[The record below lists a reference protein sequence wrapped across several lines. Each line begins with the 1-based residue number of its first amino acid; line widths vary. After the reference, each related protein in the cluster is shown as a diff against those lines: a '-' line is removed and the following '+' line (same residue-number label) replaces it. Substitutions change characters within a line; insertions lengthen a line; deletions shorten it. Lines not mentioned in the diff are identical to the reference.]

1 MAYDATEYRLR
12 LTEAS
17 AELTRATDL
26 QDVLAASIDALCA
39 IQAVSSAIILVGRG
53 ELGPYRCLAAKGMPT
68 AEARRLMRTEFPL
81 PLWGVLARALVSR
94 RELIISE
101 ATGEARPQPQEFVW
115 DYGESL
121 LVHPACSPQGLAA
134 IVLVGG
140 RRKDAFAPGPVR
152 DYLLTLAR
160 LAGMAILNSALHG
173 ELASVQERLVTLQVS
188 SRELI
193 SGVDANTA
201 LQTIVSEA
209 SELRPDGAAWL
220 HLVGLSGGKLRL
232 HSRSGA
238 RAGELWSPVHDE
250 AIRWVMEA
258 CQPIFFDPQHPV
270 SQAPRWVHSGPALC
284 VPVESLE
291 EPVGAL
297 LVSTGHTDTMYVEED
312 MVMLRVLANHA
323 AVLHS
328 QRSAYSIDTRQY
340 RMDWRTQIDM

>member
-17 AELTRATDL
+17 AELTRASDL
-26 QDVLAASIDALCA
+26 QEVLAASADALCA

-53 ELGPYRCLAAKGMPT
+53 ELGPYRCLAAKGMP
-68 AEARRLMRTEFPL
+68 AADARRLMRTEFPL

-101 ATGEARPQPQEFVW
+101 AVGEARPQPQEFDW

-121 LVHPACSPQGLAA
+121 LILPASSPQGLAT

-140 RRKDAFAPGPVR
+140 RRKDTFGAGPVR

-160 LAGMAILNSALHG
+160 MAGLAILNSALHG
-173 ELASVQERLVTLQVS
+173 ELATIQERLVTLQVS

-209 SELRPDGAAWL
+209 AELKQEGAAWL
-220 HLVGLSGGKLRL
+220 HLVGQSGGKLRL

-238 RAGELWSPVHDE
+238 RAVELWSPVHDE
-250 AIRWVMEA
+250 AVRWVMEA
-258 CQPIFFDPQHPV
+258 CQPIFFDPQYPL
-270 SQAPRWVHSGPALC
+270 SQSPRWVHSGPALC
-284 VPVESLE
+284 VPLE
-291 EPVGAL
+291 TMDEPVGAL
-297 LVSTGHTDTMYVEED
+297 LVSTGHTDNMYIEED

-328 QRSAYSIDTRQY
+328 QRSAYAIDTRQY
-340 RMDWRTQIDM
+340 RMDWRAQIDM